1 MHLNNA
7 IMQSALKLLVVFCHF
22 LLLGILS
29 ILLYQGVDD
38 VQEKLYV
45 SLLIFI
51 TLNLI
56 RLLQKDNGKTRN
68 DQL

>member
-7 IMQSALKLLVVFCHF
+7 IMQSALKLIVVFCHF
-22 LLLGILS
+22 LLLGVLT

-38 VQEKLYV
+38 VKEKLYV

-56 RLLQKDNGKTRN
+56 RLFLKDNGKTRN

>member
-1 MHLNNA
+1 
-7 IMQSALKLLVVFCHF
+7 MQSALKLIVVFCHF
-22 LLLGILS
+22 LFLGVLS

-56 RLLQKDNGKTRN
+56 RLFLKDNGKTRN

>member
-1 MHLNNA
+1 
-7 IMQSALKLLVVFCHF
+7 MQSALKLLVVFCHF
-22 LLLGILS
+22 LLLGILF

>member
-7 IMQSALKLLVVFCHF
+7 IMQSALKLIVIFCHF
-22 LLLGILS
+22 LLLGVLT

-56 RLLQKDNGKTRN
+56 RLFLKDNGKTRN

>member
-7 IMQSALKLLVVFCHF
+7 IMQSALKLIVVFCHF
-22 LLLGILS
+22 LLLGVLS

-56 RLLQKDNGKTRN
+56 RLFLKDNGKTRN

>member
-1 MHLNNA
+1 
-7 IMQSALKLLVVFCHF
+7 MQSALKSIVVFCHF
-22 LLLGILS
+22 LLLGVLS
-29 ILLYQGVDD
+29 ILFYQGVDD

-56 RLLQKDNGKTRN
+56 RLFLKDNGKTRN

>member
-1 MHLNNA
+1 LHLNNA
-7 IMQSALKLLVVFCHF
+7 VMQSALKLLVVFCHF

-45 SLLIFI
+45 SLLIII

-56 RLLQKDNGKTRN
+56 RLLLKDDGKTRN